1 MATEK
6 KTSGIFKVVHPEVK
20 GFSYIGASTQVEIVF
35 GDYMK
40 WAEKGKAPKAIQEAY
55 DKVKDKEGFSWTLL
69 EKVADKAKL
78 KERKQAHLK
87 PEKKT
92 A

>member
-35 GDYMK
+35 RDYMK
-40 WAEKGKAPKAIQEAY
+40 WAEKGKAPKAIQC
-55 DKVKDKEGFSWTLL
+55 DF
-69 EKVADKAKL
+69 
-78 KERKQAHLK
+78 
-87 PEKKT
+87 PN
-92 A
+92 